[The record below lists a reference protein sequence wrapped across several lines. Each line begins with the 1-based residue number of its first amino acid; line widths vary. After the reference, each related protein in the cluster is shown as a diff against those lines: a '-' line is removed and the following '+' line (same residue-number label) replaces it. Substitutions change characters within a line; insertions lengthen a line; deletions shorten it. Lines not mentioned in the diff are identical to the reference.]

1 MSRYI
6 KRIVYIGIFVFVL
19 LVGLVLF
26 SKNNQLLTFDYLIG
40 SRELSLAWLLF
51 LSMCLGAVLGIL
63 SCLPLL
69 LRLYREK
76 RKLGKLVKV
85 TEKEVNN
92 LRVMPMKDTH

>member
-6 KRIVYIGIFVFVL
+6 KRIIYAGIFIIVL

-26 SKNNQLLTFDYLIG
+26 SKNNQHLTFDYLIG

-51 LSMCLGAVLGIL
+51 LSMCLGAILGML
-63 SCLPLL
+63 SCLPLI
-69 LRLYREK
+69 LRLFREK
-76 RKLGKLVKV
+76 RKLGKLVKI